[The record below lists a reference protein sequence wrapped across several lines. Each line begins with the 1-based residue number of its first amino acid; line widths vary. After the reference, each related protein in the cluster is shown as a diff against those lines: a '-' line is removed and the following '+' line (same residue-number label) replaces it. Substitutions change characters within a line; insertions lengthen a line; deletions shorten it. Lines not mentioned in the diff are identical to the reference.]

1 MEFDNFLMLQEN
13 LELIMTT
20 TKELLLLRHGKSDW
34 NTDTTDFY
42 RPLNKRGK
50 RNAQQMGEWLDEQK
64 LTPNLIISSPAKR
77 ALTTAEIVCVAMG
90 LSVDSIQTEKSIYEA
105 SLSDLRQVLSQ
116 IPDSVQ
122 RLLLVGH
129 NPGFEY
135 LLSYL
140 APTIPIPDD
149 GKLMPTAT
157 LAFLQLDSQWSS
169 LQGNYI
175 LQRPKDLP

>member
-1 MEFDNFLMLQEN
+1 MMDIDTVTKKLEF
-13 LELIMTT
+13 IMTT

-50 RNAQQMGEWLDEQK
+50 RNAQRMGEWLDEQE
-64 LTPNLIISSPAKR
+64 LAPDLIISSPAIR
-77 ALTTAEIVCVAMG
+77 ALTTAEIVCEAVELPVHA
-90 LSVDSIQTEKSIYEA
+90 IQTEKCIYEA
-105 SLSDLRQVLSQ
+105 SLSDLRQVLMQ
-116 IPDSVQ
+116 IPDAVQ

-129 NPGFEY
+129 NPGFET

-140 APTIPIPDD
+140 APNIPVPDD

-157 LAFLQLDSQWSS
+157 LAYLQLDSQWSS